1 MSGDGI
7 EDRRSPL
14 AKALGGKVAWK
25 RVTVERGRLAG
36 VDIAVRS
43 LPQDRIQS
51 AMRAAVQ
58 YLTEKCGWREE
69 QLYTELGE
77 ATHDAETQLQVLAR
91 ALITPPRD
99 DHASLTEGTAVALV
113 HDAEDLRTLLD
124 PPEVAYL
131 FREFTRFQQ
140 ERSPFTRAQTPEEI
154 EALVD
159 SLGKG
164 LTPPSRILSFDDAT
178 LRNIAHGLA
187 LRLRRLMNSPSSPSS
202 PSTDTSDGS
211 SVPSDS
217 ETTTGMTI
225 EVQPTP

>member
-1 MSGDGI
+1 
-7 EDRRSPL
+7 
-14 AKALGGKVAWK
+14 
-25 RVTVERGRLAG
+25 
-36 VDIAVRS
+36 VRS
-43 LPQDRIQS
+43 LPADRIQS

-58 YLTEKCGWREE
+58 YLTEKCGWKEE

-91 ALITPPRD
+91 ALIHPPKD
-99 DHASLTEGTAVALV
+99 DPASLTEGTCVALV
-113 HDAEDLRTLLD
+113 HDTEDLRTLLD
-124 PPEVAYL
+124 PAEVSYL

-164 LTPPSRILSFDDAT
+164 VTPPSRILSFDDDT
-178 LRNIAHGLA
+178 LRSVA
-187 LRLRRLMNSPSSPSS
+187 LSLVFRLSRSTSSPSSPSS

-211 SVPSDS
+211 SAPSDS
-217 ETTTGMTI
+217 ETTTGLTI